1 MSTEAVIGLPVTYS
15 DGLNTDIQENQVF
28 FLFWFIDLV

>member
-1 MSTEAVIGLPVTYS
+1 MIGVSDTYS

-28 FLFWFIDLV
+28 FRFIDLV